1 MNLLKNGLFN
11 TLLASSPL
19 REKQQKTIRKELNIK
34 SSKKIFTSSNSQSIE
49 IFETDLYKKKV
60 IFFPGWLGHKDS
72 KYLIPLAHLLHTNNF
87 DIIRI
92 HPVDHGNTEHL
103 NKDFFRATD
112 IQTLIEAVKFIGN
125 KYQDSEIHLIGFSLG
140 GNISL
145 RISASDSID
154 FLKSTIVLSP
164 VIDPEIS
171 MLTMDNTAWI
181 LKKYFIDKW
190 RRTLI
195 RKIRFHNIANA
206 EEALKYKSLEEMTEF
221 FTKNLDEN
229 KKIIG
234 VGETGLDFYYDNSD
248 RDKQIESFKIHIK
261 AALKANIPLIIHSR
275 NAEEK
280 TYEVLNEYKDEKLKI
295 LMHCFTGSQKFAE
308 KLLKFNSYFSASG
321 IITFKNSVDL
331 QNTFKSLPLDR
342 ILIETDSPFLA
353 PVPNRGKKNEPSFI
367 DFTAAKL
374 AEIKGIEKSELIKIT
389 TNNFNNL
396 FFN

>member
-11 TLLASSPL
+11 TLFASSPL
-19 REKQQKTIRKELNIK
+19 REIQQKPLRKKLNKI
-34 SSKKIFTSSNSQSIE
+34 SSKNIFTSSNFQSIE

-72 KYLIPLAHLLHTNNF
+72 KYLIPLAHLLHANNF

-125 KYQDSEIHLIGFSLG
+125 KYQDNEIHLIGFSLG

-145 RISASDSID
+145 RISTSDSID

-181 LKKYFIDKW
+181 LKKYFVDKW
-190 RRTLI
+190 RKTLK
-195 RKIRFHNIANA
+195 RKIRLHNIVNA

-221 FTKNLDEN
+221 FTKNFSPHNNVKELFSGYAVTQDTINQIKHNTLIYSAIDDPCVPIEPLHKLNQTDYVKFKPQKYGGHCGFIDNFNFSSSVYDEIVN
-229 KKIIG
+229 KII
-234 VGETGLDFYYDNSD
+234 
-248 RDKQIESFKIHIK
+248 ES
-261 AALKANIPLIIHSR
+261 
-275 NAEEK
+275 
-280 TYEVLNEYKDEKLKI
+280 
-295 LMHCFTGSQKFAE
+295 
-308 KLLKFNSYFSASG
+308 
-321 IITFKNSVDL
+321 
-331 QNTFKSLPLDR
+331 
-342 ILIETDSPFLA
+342 
-353 PVPNRGKKNEPSFI
+353 
-367 DFTAAKL
+367 
-374 AEIKGIEKSELIKIT
+374 
-389 TNNFNNL
+389 
-396 FFN
+396 